1 MVAIGNTNGY
11 NNIFSRFIYSMNST
25 FSNKMNATNTNYNL
39 NIVAINIKNNDTLL
53 ALFLDGSRIILGQ
66 VDMAKYSFSFK

>member
-1 MVAIGNTNGY
+1 
-11 NNIFSRFIYSMNST
+11 MNST